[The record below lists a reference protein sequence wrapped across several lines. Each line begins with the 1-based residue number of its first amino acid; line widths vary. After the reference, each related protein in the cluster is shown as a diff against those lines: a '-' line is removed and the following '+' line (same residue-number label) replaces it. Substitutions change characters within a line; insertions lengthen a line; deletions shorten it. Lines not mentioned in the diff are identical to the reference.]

1 MKILLDFLP
10 IVLFF
15 GTFKYADRHAAWAGD
30 FATRH
35 FGFLVS
41 GGVVGPKEGPV
52 LLATLVVIAA
62 TLAQIA
68 VGRRR
73 LAADSRVR
81 KLAAQLDALSPLA
94 VLGRGYAVC
103 WNETRT
109 SIIRAAAA
117 VSPGD
122 GVRVTLADGELAC
135 QVVSAGA
142 VRPADGTRDA

>member
-1 MKILLDFLP
+1 MRASTDC
-10 IVLFF
+10 
-15 GTFKYADRHAAWAGD
+15 
-30 FATRH
+30 
-35 FGFLVS
+35 S
-41 GGVVGPKEGPV
+41 GGSNARDVRR
-52 LLATLVVIAA
+52 LTADLRTRLVRADGRLVE
-62 TLAQIA
+62 L

-73 LAADSRVR
+73 LAAESRVR

-103 WNETRT
+103 WNESRT

-142 VRPADGTRDA
+142 VRPAGGTRDA